1 MIDMQKM
8 KDMDCNTKAHWIS
21 FWVCLLVAIFLMVGS
36 ALVPPMFII
45 DASIFKGVAW
55 LFGFA
60 ALAQVPSIVQSG
72 KTAILQHGNTSL
84 TVGDNKPKHGPGPL
98 GQEMDFNEDEET

>member
-1 MIDMQKM
+1 MGKM
-8 KDMDCNTKAHWIS
+8 KDMDCNTRAHWIS
-21 FWVCLLVAIFLMVGS
+21 FWICLLVSIFLMVGS
-36 ALVPPMFII
+36 ALIPPMFVI
-45 DASIFKGVAW
+45 DPSIFRGVAW

-84 TVGDNKPKHGPGPL
+84 TVGDDKHKHGPL
-98 GQEMDFNEDEET
+98 GLENMEDNENDDET